1 MVGARK
7 PQVWP
12 VIHVLSPALALRAA
26 ELAAKCECAGVF
38 LISMDGYDQRLDPI
52 AAEIRTHIPALA
64 IGINYLTL
72 PADRALH
79 RSLEHGYQATWTDDA
94 ELHSSGAGALT
105 RQCER
110 SLKDHAGHLFFG
122 AVGFKGQRYEPDP
135 AAAARQALAHGM
147 IPTTSGLATGVAPAA
162 EKLTSIRSAIGP
174 EAPLAVASGIT
185 PENVHELGR
194 SVSHILVSTG
204 ISSDFHSF
212 AKEKLAA
219 LMANLPE
226 VGG

>member
-12 VIHVLSPALALRAA
+12 VIHVLSPALAVTAA
-26 ELAAKCECAGVF
+26 EIAAECACAGVF

-52 AAEIRTHIPALA
+52 AAEIRRHIPAIA

-79 RSLEHGYQATWTDDA
+79 RSLGHGYQATWTDDA
-94 ELHSSGAGALT
+94 GLHSSGAEPLAG
-105 RQCER
+105 QCQLQ
-110 SLKDHAGHLFFG
+110 LKAHPEHLFFG

-135 AAAARQALAHGM
+135 AAAASQALEHGM

-162 EKLTSIRSAIGP
+162 EKLTSIRSVIGP

-185 PENVHELGR
+185 PENVRELGR
-194 SVSHILVSTG
+194 PVSHILVSTG
-204 ISSDFHSF
+204 IAADFHTF
-212 AKEKLAA
+212 AKEKLVS
-219 LMANLPE
+219 LMANLPAD
-226 VGG
+226 